1 MRLRPG
7 SWRLRAAWWTHV
19 VVAAGLGLFSSG
31 LAVLV
36 GLVLL
41 VDAVTVPACE
51 VASPAPPDFAAPP
64 FAYDPEA
71 RAQAFVQAM
80 ANDDFRSA
88 YEMLASEQWGTD
100 TLCAY
105 TVEAFWQELAGDGD
119 ARLVAVDQFNQ
130 PTFAAMFNRLDLPL
144 QLTLQTAG
152 GTRQVHIE
160 VRLLA
165 DRRIA
170 GYQVNRVMTE
180 AGLAREYP
188 PPPYAESDALEEVEV
203 LVGEEPWEL
212 KGILTVPRGAATFP
226 AVVLVGAGDHDGTGA
241 NTKVF
246 RDIAWGLAAEG
257 VASLRFDQRSYAHAL
272 AAAQQA
278 DFTIDHELVDDVLA
292 AIRLLRQTPRIDL
305 GRIYVWGGSHGG
317 FAAPRIAERDPTI
330 AGLIVSAAPSGTLH
344 SFVPRQIHHLLGIDG
359 EMTQSERS
367 WLAAAEARAEVIDA
381 WLSGQEAP
389 FDAFVHRS
397 FYAHLGT
404 YRPEVTASNLKIPLL
419 ILSVELDHIVPPEDA
434 ETWIESLRHQSNV
447 AFRLYRGHDH
457 ALMDVRGRTESG
469 SGAGE
474 HASWD
479 VIADV
484 ATWIHGQWPDRWCS
498 DQEDWYAGC
507 RGG

>member
-1 MRLRPG
+1 M
-7 SWRLRAAWWTHV
+7 
-19 VVAAGLGLFSSG
+19 
-31 LAVLV
+31 
-36 GLVLL
+36 
-41 VDAVTVPACE
+41 
-51 VASPAPPDFAAPP
+51 
-64 FAYDPEA
+64 
-71 RAQAFVQAM
+71 
-80 ANDDFRSA
+80 
-88 YEMLASEQWGTD
+88 
-100 TLCAY
+100 
-105 TVEAFWQELAGDGD
+105 
-119 ARLVAVDQFNQ
+119 
-130 PTFAAMFNRLDLPL
+130 
-144 QLTLQTAG
+144 
-152 GTRQVHIE
+152 
-160 VRLLA
+160 
-165 DRRIA
+165 
-170 GYQVNRVMTE
+170 
-180 AGLAREYP
+180 
-188 PPPYAESDALEEVEV
+188 
-203 LVGEEPWEL
+203 

-272 AAAQQA
+272 AAA
-278 DFTIDHELVDDVLA
+278 
-292 AIRLLRQTPRIDL
+292 
-305 GRIYVWGGSHGG
+305 
-317 FAAPRIAERDPTI
+317 
-330 AGLIVSAAPSGTLH
+330 PSGTLH

-359 EMTQSERS
+359 EMTQSERR